1 MKVVVN
7 GLLAA
12 LLPCALMLL
21 AHYTLHKPDPPLIHS
36 YTFILQWAIIG
47 ITAHGARLGMPVWL
61 SAIFWSVLIG
71 LLGAA
76 WGTYFGRDVLISLLI
91 PQVIGGAVM
100 APVSGF
106 LEKRNPSTG
115 G

>member
-1 MKVVVN
+1 MKAVTN
-7 GLLAA
+7 GLTAA

-21 AHYTLHKPDPPLIHS
+21 AHYTLHKPDPPLVHA

-47 ITAHGARLGMPVWL
+47 VVTHAARLGMPVWL
-61 SAIFWSVLIG
+61 SAIFWSLVIG

-91 PQVIGGAVM
+91 PQFIGGLVM
-100 APVSGF
+100 APVSNF
-106 LEKRNPSTG
+106 LQKRNLSGPE
-115 G
+115 